1 MTALARCCLAL
12 AFVCVPLATT
22 ALANKPVPSGP
33 LKAYKGPEGE
43 LIVLVPVNDSKEMLV
58 HFRNIGGTLDGKTL
72 LYLFED
78 HGDDRQ
84 EVYVNKKRGSKTY
97 RSYVMTDYRSGSWLF
112 VNPEK
117 TSSSFRVRYSETDS
131 KNLKVDDVV
140 DAYKP

>member
-1 MTALARCCLAL
+1 MTALARCCVAIAVL
-12 AFVCVPLATT
+12 CVPLAAT
-22 ALANKPVPSGP
+22 ALANPVPSGP

-58 HFRNIGGTLDGKTL
+58 HFRNLGGTLDGKTL

-78 HGDDRQ
+78 RGDDHQ

-97 RSYVMTDYRSGSWLF
+97 RSYVLTDYRRSSWLF

-117 TSSSFRVRYSETDS
+117 TSSSFRVYYSETDS
-131 KNLKVDDVV
+131 KNLKVDHIV